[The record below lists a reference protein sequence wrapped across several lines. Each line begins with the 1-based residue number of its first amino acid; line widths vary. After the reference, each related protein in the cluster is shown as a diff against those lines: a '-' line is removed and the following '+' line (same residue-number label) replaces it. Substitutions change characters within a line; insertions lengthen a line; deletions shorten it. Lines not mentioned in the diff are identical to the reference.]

1 MRWVRYIFVL
11 LFVLS
16 YRGLSAQEFDLYD
29 FRYYKRFESVE
40 ELMKN
45 DDDTP
50 IEEAKFRLNST
61 FSTRTFDYNL
71 SAVSFARR
79 GEAFYHRSTTINGVE
94 VPFVSLA
101 MAHRLQFAVSRHYGV
116 GEVGLGGELAL
127 HIDSVATERTD
138 IGARFVTRN
147 MPYSISVSSAQRMG
161 GGWSLAVDMTARTG
175 RDIFVEGLFGHSVS
189 LSGVARKQISERHS
203 IAFALFVEPSMRS
216 SRLSSTEEAF
226 RLTGDRLYNPAWGY
240 QSGKVRNARIRR
252 EIMPT
257 AVVAYEGRLSKST
270 TASITTSLT
279 AGIERYSALDWFDT
293 NTPLPDNYRY
303 MPSYFNDAEDIFL
316 AVESAWLNNDTR
328 YTQIDFD
335 RLIQTNKLSG
345 GHAIY
350 AISDRV
356 ERVVSGNFR
365 AKFSTELDAGT
376 LSYGVEGAMDL
387 RRNYKQM
394 RDLLGAEYIDDL
406 DYYLVDD
413 DAYGNSLRNNLNAS
427 DIRVREGGRF
437 GYDYAMRRFDAR
449 AFIAYHYS
457 TERLNLNIL
466 AKAGYTDIS
475 RRGFYRKE
483 LFADTSFGAS
493 RHIAFAPYLLR
504 AKCDYLLGDYHL
516 VGATLLAEACAV
528 DAENLFLQSQYNN
541 RVVDAPTMRKGYGV
555 ELRYLFQRRKV
566 AVSATL
572 FASAMVDDMLV
583 QHLYYDLS
591 GDYADVVVSGVDIV
605 RYGLELEAE
614 YRFATNFRAT
624 LAMCA
629 GRYAYAD
636 NARITAYSDKSNAL
650 ILGGV
655 ESRTRG
661 LSLGNAPQIAV
672 TAGLSYYNRGWWAVL
687 NGNYMGLRYVEP
699 SMIMRTER
707 VLSNAIS
714 PEQREVMLKQERLGD
729 AFTLDLMLSKSLYL
743 DKLSRRVYRSNVN
756 PRFED
761 RYPRSR
767 LQFRVGVRN
776 LLGAADMVYSARES
790 SRLQRYKLADEY
802 IYTRQATRYIY
813 AYPRTYEV
821 SVAFIF

>member
-1 MRWVRYIFVL
+1 MRGLRYILIVL
-11 LFVLS
+11 FLIG

-29 FRYYKRFESVE
+29 FRYYKRFDTAE
-40 ELMKN
+40 ELLAPEK
-45 DDDTP
+45 DTTT
-50 IEEAKFRLNST
+50 IAKFVLDRN
-61 FSTRTFDYNL
+61 FSTRALDYNF
-71 SAVSFARR
+71 SAVRYARR
-79 GEAFYHRSTTINGVE
+79 GKPSYRRKTTLNDLE
-94 VPFVSLA
+94 VPFVGSSTS
-101 MAHRLQFAVSRHYGV
+101 RTLQLSEIRSADEAR
-116 GEVGLGGELAL
+116 L
-127 HIDSVATERTD
+127 HIDTLAEER
-138 IGARFVTRN
+138 ISAGISFSSRN
-147 MPYSISVSSAQRMG
+147 TPYSISFNSAQKFKND
-161 GGWSLAVDMTARTG
+161 WSIATNLTARTG
-175 RDIFVEGLFGHSVS
+175 RDLHIEGMFGNSLEFNIIANKRWSDKHS
-189 LSGVARKQISERHS
+189 LSMAI
-203 IAFALFVEPSMRS
+203 FAKPTMRS
-216 SRLSSTEEAF
+216 SRLASTAEAF
-226 RLTGDRLYNPAWGY
+226 RLTGNNLYNPAWGY
-240 QSGKVRNARIRR
+240 QNGKIRNARIKR
-252 EIMPT
+252 EFLPT
-257 AVVAYEGRLSKST
+257 AFIGYEGKVGERTRVNL
-270 TASITTSLT
+270 TAALT
-279 AGIERYSALDWFDT
+279 AGVERYSSLDWFDAS
-293 NTPLPDNYRY
+293 TPSPDNYHY
-303 MPSYFNDAEDIFL
+303 MPSYFNDEEDVFHV
-316 AVESAWLNNDTR
+316 VESAWTNNNAR

-413 DAYGNSLRNNLNAS
+413 DTYGNSLRNNLNTS

-449 AFIAYHYS
+449 AFISYHYS

-636 NARITAYSDKSNAL
+636 NALITAYSDKSNAL

-776 LLGAADMVYSARES
+776 LLGADDMVYSARES